1 MGLGYFYQFSKT
13 IFIGNKMHEAPYFK
27 ILTSKSKISLN
38 IKEQIK
44 FGVPNGVYCTD
55 LDESYAQ
62 RIPAPCEDI
71 NKGKHGQFVV
81 MGRDRT
87 GTLAEGAGCAGLER
101 AGMIDLYVGPGS
113 AAENKNIKF
122 SQENPLD
129 PSFITDASR
138 IYITQTNLD
147 IDKAFGI
154 KSSSNTSK
162 PVGAS
167 SYKKSAIGIKS
178 DHVRII
184 SREKMV
190 LYCGRAH
197 NITNSDKYGER
208 NSNNDK
214 ILDPPRIELLTGNP
228 EDLQPAV
235 LGKNLIEYLG
245 KKEEAHRKLINDI
258 ENLNEQLIQ
267 INLVLTSLSLG
278 TPPFSSNV
286 LTGVTN
292 IIENISDSFNTYIQ
306 EINYID
312 KGFVKGSKSILS
324 NSVFVS

>member
-1 MGLGYFYQFSKT
+1 MGYFSQFSKT
-13 IFIGNKMHEAPYFK
+13 IFIGNKMQEAPYFN
-27 ILTSKSKISLN
+27 ILKSKSKISLN
-38 IKEQIK
+38 LKEQIK
-44 FGVPNGVYCTD
+44 LGVPNGVYCTD

-71 NKGKHGQFVV
+71 TNGKHGQLIVL
-81 MGRDRT
+81 GRDRT

-113 AAENKNIKF
+113 AAENADIKF
-122 SQENPLD
+122 SDDIPLD

-154 KSSSNTSK
+154 KSSSNASK

-235 LGKNLIEYLG
+235 LGKNLMEYLG

-267 INLVLTSLSLG
+267 INIVLTGLAFG
-278 TPPFSSNV
+278 APPFSNNV
-286 LTGVTN
+286 LSGVIN
-292 IIENISDSFNTYIQ
+292 IIDNISDAFNTYTQ

-312 KGFVKGSKSILS
+312 KGIVKGSKSILS
-324 NSVFVS
+324 TSVFVS

>member
-13 IFIGNKMHEAPYFK
+13 IFIGNKMKSPYFN
-27 ILTSKSKISLN
+27 ILKSKSKISSF

-44 FGVPNGVYCTD
+44 LGVPNGVYCTD
-55 LDESYAQ
+55 LAEEYAT
-62 RIPAPCEDI
+62 RLPAPCEI
-71 NKGKHGQFVV
+71 IRGGKHGQFIVQ
-81 MGRDRT
+81 GRDRT
-87 GTLAEGAGCAGLER
+87 GTLAEGSGAAGLER

-113 AAENKNIKF
+113 AAEKADVKF
-122 SQENPLD
+122 TKENPLD

-154 KSSSNTSK
+154 QSSSDVLS
-162 PVGAS
+162 VGADS
-167 SYKKSAIGIKS
+167 FKKSAIGIKS
-178 DHVRII
+178 DHIRII

-197 NITNSDKYGER
+197 NITKSDKYGER
-208 NSNNDK
+208 NSNNDR
-214 ILDPPRIELLTGNP
+214 ILDPPRIELLTGKP
-228 EDLQPAV
+228 GDLQPAV
-235 LGKNLIEYLG
+235 LGNNLMEYLS

-267 INLVLTSLSLG
+267 INLVLASLALG
-278 TPPFSSNV
+278 APPFSKNV
-286 LTGVTN
+286 LDGVIN

-306 EINYID
+306 EINHVD